1 MKIEEETTQI
11 LTRLGLTISQ
21 ARLYLTLL
29 KLKKATGRTI
39 SKHSKVARQEVYRI
53 LAELEEKSLVER
65 IIATPT
71 EFKAVPI
78 ENGLSFLI
86 EGRRNE
92 ISETQKEANRLLLR
106 LSLLPKSK
114 ENEPEILQEEEFEF
128 ILIPENKALLLRLK
142 RALEAAQ
149 RSIDV
154 ICPKDTFLQVLFNLS
169 DKFQKAL
176 ERGVKIQC
184 LLNDLLDAN
193 SWPATVQV
201 IAKNSLFKIR
211 IMSES
216 PKEKFWIYDKKEVL
230 VATCPRCGYIQSP
243 ALWTNATPLIELAQN
258 YFNVLWNKATK
269 VKI

>member
-1 MKIEEETTQI
+1 MKIEEEATQI
-11 LTRLGLTISQ
+11 LTQLGLSISQ
-21 ARLYLTLL
+21 VRVYLTLL
-29 KLKKATGRTI
+29 KLKKATGRTV
-39 SKHSKVARQEVYRI
+39 SKHSKIARQEVYRI
-53 LAELEEKSLVER
+53 LGELEEKSLVER
-65 IIATPT
+65 IIAAPT
-71 EFKAVPI
+71 EFKAVPM

-86 EGRRNE
+86 EQRRNE
-92 ISETQKEANRLLLR
+92 ISKTQKEANRMLLR
-106 LSLLPKSK
+106 LRLLPKFK
-114 ENEPEILQEEEFEF
+114 ENESEILQEEEFEF

-230 VATCPRCGYIQSP
+230 VATCPKCGYIQSP
-243 ALWTNATPLIELAQN
+243 ALWTNATPFIELAQN